1 MLRVI
6 FGKTLYNAVH
16 TWGVVSSWLVC
27 SSLDWESGF
36 NPWLGTLHWNVF
48 LDKTLYSHNA
58 TPRPPRCWNGY
69 QPVLSISSEVDV
81 PTEKVGGSLLF
92 ECQRGELP
100 RGVWEHAPQKVLKFR
115 CLEMQFSP
123 FSRQY
128 LGLIRTIEIKYV
140 YYSRSFPQ
148 NLNHWLLEKSEG
160 GLGAFPPE
168 NFEIEMP
175 GNVFIWA

>member
-1 MLRVI
+1 M
-6 FGKTLYNAVH
+6 
-16 TWGVVSSWLVC
+16 
-27 SSLDWESGF
+27 
-36 NPWLGTLHWNVF
+36 
-48 LDKTLYSHNA
+48 
-58 TPRPPRCWNGY
+58 
-69 QPVLSISSEVDV
+69 LSISFEVDV
-81 PTEKVGGSLLF
+81 PTGKAGGSLLF
-92 ECQRGELP
+92 KRQRRELP
-100 RGVWEHAPQKVLKFR
+100 RGVWGLAPQKILKFR
-115 CLEMQFSP
+115 CLELQFSP

-160 GLGAFPPE
+160 GLGASPPE